1 MLSQEE
7 IKKNLGR
14 YAADLVPA
22 NTTIGLGTGST
33 VYWLIHELSSRI
45 QQGFSI
51 KIVPTSLQT
60 KKLAAD
66 AGIDV
71 VELNDVDSLPLTI
84 DGADEIDPQ
93 FQLIKGG
100 GGALLQEKMV
110 AAASKKLIIIADEK
124 KYVNQ
129 LGKFP
134 LPVEVIP
141 SGWKQVQKK
150 IADFGCKKIELR
162 KKENKSFITDNGHYI
177 LDCFFEKITNAA
189 ELNIALHLIPGVA
202 ETGLFI
208 DMTSTVVIGY
218 ADGKIEIKENRKGH
232 S

>member
-1 MLSQEE
+1 MLSQDE
-7 IKKNLGR
+7 IKKQLGR

-22 NTTIGLGTGST
+22 NTTIGMGTGST
-33 VYWLIHELSSRI
+33 VYWLIQELGLRI

-51 KIVPTSLQT
+51 KIVSTSLET
-60 KKLAAD
+60 KKLAID
-66 AGIDV
+66 AGITT

-84 DGADEIDPQ
+84 DGADEINPQ

-110 AAASKKLIIIADEK
+110 AAASEKLIIIADEK
-124 KYVNQ
+124 KYVDH

-141 SGWKQVQKK
+141 SGWKQVQRK
-150 IADFGCKKIELR
+150 IADLGCKKIELR
-162 KKENKSFITDNGHYI
+162 KKENKLFITDNGHNI
-177 LDCFFEKITNAA
+177 LDCFFEKIENAA
-189 ELNIALHLIPGVA
+189 ELNITLHLIPGVV

-208 DMTSTVVIGY
+208 DMNPTVIIGY
-218 ADGKIEIKENRKGH
+218 ADGRIEMKELPV
-232 S
+232 